1 VARRS
6 SGSGLGIGAL
16 IVFGLLASISMKA
29 WAVIVLV
36 AAVGTIAY
44 FFFRKKPEEQAPV
57 SKPAPVAQ
65 PLVQAASRTTVNSDP
80 KYSESDIL
88 AVKQRAEAAARVL
101 NDSLSVANHSK
112 EKGTRDYKLQIA
124 RERLIELKNLAN
136 RFPFLHLTNLP
147 DVEASI
153 TSVEAE
159 TRALSY
165 SPGYAIPQEADP
177 KVTWDKCWVGPNRE
191 VDIAG
196 LGSIGGML
204 YYGQGLASVQGS
216 EVEPALINPKLRV
229 VWPKNGA
236 VDRMPYWPS
245 YSRISETARGEYLTW
260 LAGGRNGPDVQM
272 GCVFLYFYGL
282 ERRVLA
288 EKQHLEST
296 TELLAV
302 LAEVRRLLTIYG
314 SNGSFFSYATHFL
327 DCIVLF
333 GAKDRIY
340 KLPPPSQGT
349 YKLLTLRHKMA
360 LGQAAADGVPLPDNW
375 AYAWLMND
383 QRFWPRTPATR
394 CADEFKKLF
403 SELYKDSFGDGM
415 KLPVNK
421 TLLKPLYQA
430 ASSSFG
436 GSRIELAGSNIPDVT
451 VLERPFNQLK
461 GIADRATETLQPFSR
476 YVGKFPDRKSSGEAI
491 ALLPTPLWPVEAL
504 HSFTSWLVQLGVETA
519 PQTAT
524 FGELV
529 QHLPSGFPLNKNGV
543 STIGASLEQIGVGI
557 EPDIRWGGPLPTE
570 DTKTVFFSI
579 TKDDVGVKPSA
590 LYSAARLTL
599 QLGASVAAA
608 DGNVSQDEQQHLE
621 QSIGRWLHLSATEIA
636 RLHAHLKW
644 LLLAPPPLTAL
655 KRQIAVLK
663 DAQKQALAGFLIT
676 TAQSSGEVS
685 PAEVKV
691 LTKIY
696 RLFGIDEKALFSQ
709 LHIAAT
715 EPVTV
720 KSGAPTSGE
729 FTLPAKLTRSKA
741 GAFVLDTERIAA
753 LTADSQR
760 VSEILASIFVE
771 EEQQPEVVAAPEQEE
786 TLPASSIVGLDAA
799 FSEFVRVL
807 ISRDWWTRAELEDL
821 AADRGVML
829 DGAMDHINEAFLD
842 AKESVLLEGDDPV
855 EVNKDIVK
863 ELEAA

>member
-1 VARRS
+1 MARRP

-16 IVFGLLASISMKA
+16 IVLGLIASIPKEV
-29 WAVIVLV
+29 WLLIAVLAVAGV
-36 AAVGTIAY
+36 AAYY
-44 FFFRKKPEEQAPV
+44 FFRTKSEE
-57 SKPAPVAQ
+57 PAPVLRPTAQ
-65 PLVQAASRTTVNSDP
+65 ATSSAVANGDP
-80 KYSESDIL
+80 GFSESDIL
-88 AVKQRAEAAARVL
+88 AVKQRAETAARVL
-101 NDSLSVANHSK
+101 NESLSAANQSTD
-112 EKGTRDYKLQIA
+112 KGTRDYKLRIA
-124 RERLIELKNLAN
+124 RERLIELKQLAN
-136 RFPFLHLTNLP
+136 KFPFLKLTNLP

-153 TSVEAE
+153 TSVEVE

-165 SPGYAIPQEADP
+165 APGYTIPREADP
-177 KVTWDKCWVGPNRE
+177 AVTSDKCWIGPNKE
-191 VDIAG
+191 VEIAG
-196 LGSIGGML
+196 LGSIGGLL
-204 YYGQGLASVQGS
+204 YYGQGLASVQGLD
-216 EVEPALINPKLRV
+216 VEPALINPKLRV
-229 VWPKNGA
+229 VWPKNGTA
-236 VDRMPYWPS
+236 DRMPYWPS

-260 LAGGRNGPDVQM
+260 LAGGRKNPDVQM

-288 EKQHLEST
+288 DKHLPDVSN
-296 TELLAV
+296 ELPTI

-314 SNGSFFSYATHFL
+314 SNGSFFNYATQFL
-327 DCIVLF
+327 DCMVVF
-333 GAKDRIY
+333 GAKDRVY
-340 KLPPPSQGT
+340 RLPPPPQGT

-360 LGQAAADGVPLPDNW
+360 LGQAAVDGVPLPDNW

-394 CADEFKKLF
+394 CTDEFKKLF

-461 GIADRATETLQPFSR
+461 DIAERATETLQPFSR

-519 PQTAT
+519 PQVAT

-529 QHLPSGFPLNKNGV
+529 QHLPSGLPLKKDGV
-543 STIGASLEQIGVGI
+543 VALSTSLEQIGVGI
-557 EPDIRWGGPLPTE
+557 EPDMRWGGPLPAA
-570 DTKTVFFSI
+570 DTKAVFFALA
-579 TKDDVGVKPSA
+579 KDDVGVKPST

-599 QLGASVAAA
+599 QLGTSVAAA
-608 DGNVSQDEQQHLE
+608 DGTVSQDEQQHLE
-621 QSIGRWLHLSATEIA
+621 ESLERWLHLNATETA
-636 RLHAHLKW
+636 RLRAHLKW
-644 LLLAPPPLTAL
+644 LLVAPPPLTAL
-655 KRQIAVLK
+655 KRQIAELK
-663 DAQKQALAGFLIT
+663 DNQKQALAAFLVT

-685 PAEVKV
+685 PVEVKV

-720 KSGAPTSGE
+720 KSGAPTSDG
-729 FTLPAKLTRSKA
+729 FTVPPKPAKRKA
-741 GAFVLDTERIAA
+741 GAIVLDAERIAA

-760 VSEILASIFVE
+760 VSAILTSIFAEVE
-771 EEQQPEVVAAPEQEE
+771 QPQEAVPEQEE
-786 TLPASSIVGLDAA
+786 APVASSIVGLDAA

-807 ISRDWWTRAELEDL
+807 ISRDSWTRAELEDL

-829 DGAMDHINEAFLD
+829 DGAMDRINEAFLD
-842 AKESVLLEGDDPV
+842 AKESALLEGEDPV
-855 EVNKDIVK
+855 EVNKDIAK
-863 ELEAA
+863 ELETA

>member
-1 VARRS
+1 MARRP

-16 IVFGLLASISMKA
+16 IVLGLIASIPKEV
-29 WAVIVLV
+29 WVWIIVLAVAGV
-36 AAVGTIAY
+36 AAYY
-44 FFFRKKPEEQAPV
+44 FFRAKSEEPAPAPELAPV
-57 SKPAPVAQ
+57 LGPTA
-65 PLVQAASRTTVNSDP
+65 QAASSTVASGDP
-80 KYSESDIL
+80 RFSESDIL
-88 AVKQRAEAAARVL
+88 AVKQRAETAAKVL
-101 NDSLSVANHSK
+101 NESLSVANQSK
-112 EKGTRDYKLQIA
+112 DKGTRDYKLQIA
-124 RERLIELKNLAN
+124 REKLIELKQLAN
-136 RFPFLHLTNLP
+136 KFPFLKLTNLP
-147 DVEASI
+147 DVESGI
-153 TSVEAE
+153 TTVETE

-165 SPGYAIPQEADP
+165 SPGYAIPRESDP
-177 KVTWDKCWVGPNRE
+177 KVTSDKCWIGPNRE
-191 VDIAG
+191 VEIAG
-196 LGSIGGML
+196 LGSIGGLL

-216 EVEPALINPKLRV
+216 DVEPALINPKLRV
-229 VWPKNGA
+229 VWPKNGSA
-236 VDRMPYWPS
+236 DRMPYWPS

-260 LAGGRNGPDVQM
+260 LAGGRKGPDVQM

-288 EKQHLEST
+288 EKQHLESAA
-296 TELLAV
+296 ELPAV

-314 SNGSFFSYATHFL
+314 SNGSFFNYATQFL

-340 KLPPPSQGT
+340 KLPPPPQGT

-360 LGQAAADGVPLPDNW
+360 LGQAAVDGVPLPDNW

-394 CADEFKKLF
+394 CTDEFKKLF
-403 SELYKDSFGDGM
+403 LELYKDSFDDGM

-461 GIADRATETLQPFSR
+461 DIAERATETLQPFSR
-476 YVGKFPDRKSSGEAI
+476 YVGKFPDRTSSGEAV
-491 ALLPTPLWPVEAL
+491 ALLPTSLWPADAR
-504 HSFTSWLVQLGVETA
+504 HSFTAWLVQLGVDAA
-519 PQTAT
+519 PQAAT

-529 QHLPSGFPLNKNGV
+529 QHLPSGLPLKKDGV
-543 STIGASLEQIGVGI
+543 VALSTSLEQIGVGI
-557 EPDIRWGGPLPTE
+557 EPDIRWGGPLPTA
-570 DTKTVFFSI
+570 DTKTVFFALA
-579 TKDDVGVKPSA
+579 KGDVGATPSA

-599 QLGASVAAA
+599 QLGASVAAS

-621 QSIGRWLHLSATEIA
+621 ESIERWIHLSATEIA
-636 RLHAHLKW
+636 RLRAHLKW
-644 LLLAPPPLTAL
+644 LLVAPPPLTAL
-655 KRQIAVLK
+655 KRQVTALK
-663 DAQKQALAGFLIT
+663 DNQKQALAAFLVT
-676 TAQSSGEVS
+676 TAQSSGDVS

-720 KSGAPTSGE
+720 KPGAPTSDG
-729 FTLPAKLTRSKA
+729 FTVPPKPAKRTA
-741 GAFVLDTERIAA
+741 GAIVLDAERIAA

-760 VSEILASIFVE
+760 VSEILTSIFAEVE
-771 EEQQPEVVAAPEQEE
+771 QPQEVAAVPEQEE
-786 TLPASSIVGLDAA
+786 VPAASSIVGLDAA

-807 ISRDWWTRAELEDL
+807 ISRDSWTRAELEDL

-842 AKESVLLEGDDPV
+842 AKESALLEGDDPV
-855 EVNKDIVK
+855 EVNKDIAK

>member
-1 VARRS
+1 MARRS

-16 IVFGLLASISMKA
+16 IVLGLIASVPKEVWIWIAVLAVA
-29 WAVIVLV
+29 GV
-36 AAVGTIAY
+36 AAYY
-44 FFFRKKPEEQAPV
+44 FFRAKSEEPALAPE
-57 SKPAPVAQ
+57 PAPVFRPTAQ
-65 PLVQAASRTTVNSDP
+65 ATSSTVVNGDP
-80 KYSESDIL
+80 RFSESDIL
-88 AVKQRAEAAARVL
+88 AVKQHAETAARVL
-101 NDSLSVANHSK
+101 NESLSVANQSK
-112 EKGTRDYKLQIA
+112 DKGTRDYKLQIA
-124 RERLIELKNLAN
+124 RETLIELKQLAHK
-136 RFPFLHLTNLP
+136 FPFLKLTNLP

-165 SPGYAIPQEADP
+165 SPGYTIPREADP
-177 KVTWDKCWVGPNRE
+177 QVTSDKCWIGPNRE
-191 VDIAG
+191 VEIAG
-196 LGSIGGML
+196 LGSIGGLL
-204 YYGQGLASVQGS
+204 YYGKGLASVQGS
-216 EVEPALINPKLRV
+216 DVEPALINPKLRV
-229 VWPKNGA
+229 VWPKNGTA
-236 VDRMPYWPS
+236 DRMPYWPS

-260 LAGGRNGPDVQM
+260 LACGRKEPDVQM

-288 EKQHLEST
+288 DKHLPDVSN
-296 TELLAV
+296 ELPAI

-314 SNGSFFSYATHFL
+314 SNGSFFSYATQFL
-327 DCIVLF
+327 DCMVVF
-333 GAKDRIY
+333 GAKDRVY
-340 KLPPPSQGT
+340 RLPPPPQGT

-360 LGQAAADGVPLPDNW
+360 LGQAAVDGVPLPDNW

-403 SELYKDSFGDGM
+403 SELYKDNFGDGM

-421 TLLKPLYQA
+421 TLLKPLYEA

-436 GSRIELAGSNIPDVT
+436 GGRIELAGSNIPDVT

-461 GIADRATETLQPFSR
+461 DIAERATETLQPFSR

-519 PQTAT
+519 PQVAT

-529 QHLPSGFPLNKNGV
+529 QHLPSGFPLKKDGV
-543 STIGASLEQIGVGI
+543 AALSTSLEQIGVGI
-557 EPDIRWGGPLPTE
+557 EPDIRWGGPLPAA
-570 DTKTVFFSI
+570 DTKAVFFALA
-579 TKDDVGVKPSA
+579 KDDVGVKPST

-599 QLGASVAAA
+599 QLGTSVAAA
-608 DGNVSQDEQQHLE
+608 DGTVSQDEQQHLE
-621 QSIGRWLHLSATEIA
+621 ESLERWLHLNATETA
-636 RLHAHLKW
+636 RLRAHLKW
-644 LLLAPPPLTAL
+644 LLVAPPPLTAL
-655 KRQIAVLK
+655 KRQIAELK
-663 DAQKQALAGFLIT
+663 DNQKQALAAFLVT

-685 PAEVKV
+685 PVEVKV

-720 KSGAPTSGE
+720 KSGAPTSDG
-729 FTLPAKLTRSKA
+729 FTVPPKPAKRTA
-741 GAFVLDTERIAA
+741 GTIVLDAERIAA

-760 VSEILASIFVE
+760 VSAILTSIFAEVE
-771 EEQQPEVVAAPEQEE
+771 QPQEAVPEQDEI
-786 TLPASSIVGLDAA
+786 PAASSIVGLDAA

-807 ISRDWWTRAELEDL
+807 ISRDSWTRAELEDL

-829 DGAMDHINEAFLD
+829 DGAMDRINEAFLD
-842 AKESVLLEGDDPV
+842 AKESALLEGEDPV
-855 EVNKDIVK
+855 EVNKDIAK

>member
-1 VARRS
+1 MARRP

-16 IVFGLLASISMKA
+16 IVLGLIASIPKEV
-29 WAVIVLV
+29 WVWIIVLAVAGV
-36 AAVGTIAY
+36 AAYY
-44 FFFRKKPEEQAPV
+44 FFRAKSEEPAHARE
-57 SKPAPVAQ
+57 PAPVFRPTA
-65 PLVQAASRTTVNSDP
+65 QAASSTVANGDP
-80 KYSESDIL
+80 RYSESDIL
-88 AVKQRAEAAARVL
+88 AVKQRAETAARVL
-101 NDSLSVANHSK
+101 NESLSVANQSK
-112 EKGTRDYKLQIA
+112 DKGTRDYKLQIA
-124 RERLIELKNLAN
+124 RERLIELKQLAN
-136 RFPFLHLTNLP
+136 KFPFLKLTNLP
-147 DVEASI
+147 DVEAGI
-153 TSVEAE
+153 TTVETE

-165 SPGYAIPQEADP
+165 SPGYAIPREADP
-177 KVTWDKCWVGPNRE
+177 KVTSDKCWIGPNRE
-191 VDIAG
+191 VEIAG

-216 EVEPALINPKLRV
+216 DVEPALINPKLRV

-236 VDRMPYWPS
+236 ADRMPYWPS

-260 LAGGRNGPDVQM
+260 LAGGRKGPDVQM

-288 EKQHLEST
+288 DKHLPDVSS
-296 TELLAV
+296 ELPAI

-314 SNGSFFSYATHFL
+314 SNGSFFNYATQFL
-327 DCIVLF
+327 DCMVVF
-333 GAKDRIY
+333 GAKDRVY
-340 KLPPPSQGT
+340 RLPPPPHGT

-360 LGQAAADGVPLPDNW
+360 LGQAAVDGVPLPDNW

-461 GIADRATETLQPFSR
+461 DIAERATETLQPFSR

-504 HSFTSWLVQLGVETA
+504 HSFTSWLVQLGVETT
-519 PQTAT
+519 PQVAT

-529 QHLPSGFPLNKNGV
+529 QHLPSGFPLKKDGV
-543 STIGASLEQIGVGI
+543 AALSTSLEQIGVGI
-557 EPDIRWGGPLPTE
+557 EPDIRWGGPLPAA
-570 DTKTVFFSI
+570 DTKAVFFALA
-579 TKDDVGVKPSA
+579 KDDVGVKPST

-599 QLGASVAAA
+599 QLGTSVAAA
-608 DGNVSQDEQQHLE
+608 DGTVSQDEQQHLE
-621 QSIGRWLHLSATEIA
+621 ESLERWLHLNATETA
-636 RLHAHLKW
+636 RLRAHLKW
-644 LLLAPPPLTAL
+644 LLVAPPPLTAL
-655 KRQIAVLK
+655 KRQIAELK
-663 DAQKQALAGFLIT
+663 DNQKQALAAFLVT

-685 PAEVKV
+685 PVEVKV

-720 KSGAPTSGE
+720 KSGAPTSDG
-729 FTLPAKLTRSKA
+729 FTVPPKPAKRKA
-741 GAFVLDTERIAA
+741 GAIVLDAERIAA

-760 VSEILASIFVE
+760 VSAILTSIFAEVE
-771 EEQQPEVVAAPEQEE
+771 QPQEAVPEQDEI
-786 TLPASSIVGLDAA
+786 PAASSIVGLDAA

-807 ISRDWWTRAELEDL
+807 ISRDSWTRAELEDL

-829 DGAMDHINEAFLD
+829 DGAMDRINEAFLD
-842 AKESVLLEGDDPV
+842 AKESALLEGEDPV
-855 EVNKDIVK
+855 EVNKDIAK